1 MGQRVVA
8 LELAGQFVRAAVADR
23 NWNSYQ
29 LIGVYERERAADE
42 ADLSGALAR
51 LIEAAGK
58 PDVLISALPGEFVAK
73 RLLELP
79 FGDARRLQQVVPFAL
94 EEHLPFAVDDAA
106 VAFCRVGRDG
116 DKTLVLA
123 ALARKAD
130 LEKHFDLLRHA
141 GLDPK
146 IVTLVPFALAGIL
159 SRSRNGSKTAHVVLD
174 IDHGSTSM
182 VLIDSDGMPRAL
194 RTMGQGLN
202 SHNGGP
208 LERSAA
214 GAILGTVRQTLLA
227 HGSDGQLP
235 ELILTGPAAGESAVR
250 EQISEALAALVQ
262 HVNEFDCSP
271 LIAGAKKE
279 PARFAACFAMLLGEA
294 PSKPL
299 ELLNFRQGE
308 FAYRSR
314 AGRLAAYRVPL
325 ALAGVAL
332 GLALLHFILGIAT
345 SARELQLLNREIAA
359 TAAPALGPASPTL
372 AAPAL
377 QAKLTD
383 MRKRLRLLGGNLGHG
398 SPLDLLLALSQAVPP
413 GISAQAYD
421 LQIDDTG
428 MKIQGTADS
437 YGAVDQ
443 VKKALERSPQ
453 FDKIAV
459 DHAASAAEGGK
470 IDFTISAG
478 ARDAAEGAN

>member
-8 LELAGQFVRAAVADR
+8 LELAGEFVRAAVADR
-23 NWNSYQ
+23 NWNSFE
-29 LIGVYERERAADE
+29 LIGVHERERAADE
-42 ADLSGALAR
+42 ADLSGALDRVIGAT
-51 LIEAAGK
+51 GK
-58 PDVLISALPGEFVAK
+58 PDVIISALPGEFVAK

-106 VAFCRVGRDG
+106 VAFSRVGRDG

-130 LEKHFDLLRHA
+130 LEKHFELLRGA
-141 GLDPK
+141 GLEPK

-159 SRSRNGSKTAHVVLD
+159 GRSRNGTQSAHVVLD

-182 VLIDSDGMPRAL
+182 VLIDSEGLPRAL

-202 SHNGGP
+202 LRNGTP
-208 LERSAA
+208 LGKAEA

-227 HGSDGQLP
+227 HRSDGSPPL
-235 ELILTGPAAGESAVR
+235 LMLTGPAAGRAEVR
-250 EQISEALAALVQ
+250 AQIGDALSTLVQ
-262 HVNEFDCSP
+262 QVNDFDCSP

-279 PARFAACFAMLLGEA
+279 PARFAACIAMLLGEA

-308 FAYRSR
+308 FAYRGR
-314 AGRLAAYRVPL
+314 ASGLAAYRVPL
-325 ALAGVAL
+325 ILASIAVGF
-332 GLALLHFILGIAT
+332 ALLHFILGIAT
-345 SARELQLLNREIAA
+345 GARELELINHEIIA
-359 TAAPALGPASPTL
+359 TAAPALGPASPVL
-372 AAPAL
+372 VQPAL
-377 QAKLTD
+377 ETKLKD

-398 SPLDLLLALSQAVPP
+398 SPLDLLLALSQAIPP
-413 GISAQAYD
+413 GVPAQAYD

-428 MKIQGTADS
+428 VKIQGTADS

-443 VKKALERSPQ
+443 VKKALEQSPQ
-453 FDKIAV
+453 FEKIKV
-459 DHAASAAEGGK
+459 DHASAAAQGGK
-470 IDFTISAG
+470 IDFTISAA
-478 ARDAAEGAN
+478 ARDAGLGAN